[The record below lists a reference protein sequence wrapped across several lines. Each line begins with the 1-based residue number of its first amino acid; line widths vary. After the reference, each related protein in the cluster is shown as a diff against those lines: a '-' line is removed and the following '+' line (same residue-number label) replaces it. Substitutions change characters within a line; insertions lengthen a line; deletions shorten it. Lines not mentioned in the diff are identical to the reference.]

1 MIKERQINTKAKV
14 AWFSAGK
21 GFGFIAPEGSV
32 EEIYIN
38 ITIVRDAGYET
49 LESGQAVEYET
60 SESQSDRPSVTK
72 LIVL

>member
-1 MIKERQINTKAKV
+1 VPAKE
-14 AWFSAGK
+14 
-21 GFGFIAPEGSV
+21 FGFIAPEGSV

-38 ITIVRDAGYET
+38 LKIVRDAGFET